1 MEEFL
6 SDDKS
11 SFQDFQTFAKI
22 LIGNED
28 SEDYFRRNKK
38 LFDNKYFYTDN
49 CKVLFITTS
58 TAKGKIHPNCN
69 LSIASKKFESDTYWA
84 TFHPNWKSAF
94 GRLVVRKNTEEILT
108 TTDYEKVYKILSTQ
122 SLE

>member
-11 SFQDFQTFAKI
+11 SFQDFQTFAEI

-38 LFDNKYFYTDN
+38 LFENKYFYTDN